1 MALSK
6 DWSIFAQ
13 DLESKSGVTVIFCYS
28 LKTEERSSA
37 AHTHWQWYTF
47 SLIIFLVWNGT
58 WIYSNSWSCQIFSFC
73 CSKYCIKDMP
83 SSVTQWC
90 LTLWHHGL
98 QHAVLPCP
106 SPTPKPT
113 QTDVQR
119 IGDAIQPSHPLSS
132 PSLQS
137 FPASGSFRMSQF
149 FASGGQSIGVLA
161 SASDLPMSTQDW
173 FPLGL
178 TGLISLHSKGLSRVF
193 SNTTVQK
200 HQFFGAS
207 VLYSPTLTSIHED
220 WKNHSLD

>member
-28 LKTEERSSA
+28 LKTGERSSA

-106 SPTPKPT
+106 SPTPQAYSNWCPT
-113 QTDVQR
+113 HWWCHPTISSSV
-119 IGDAIQPSHPLSS
+119 IPFSSVLPSVGVFSNESVLCIRWPKYWSFGFS
-132 PSLQS
+132 IRPSNEYS
-137 FPASGSFRMSQF
+137 
-149 FASGGQSIGVLA
+149 
-161 SASDLPMSTQDW
+161 
-173 FPLGL
+173 
-178 TGLISLHSKGLSRVF
+178 GLISFRIDWFDFLAFQGTLKSLLQHYSSK
-193 SNTTVQK
+193 
-200 HQFFGAS
+200 AS
-207 VLYSPTLTSIHED
+207 VL
-220 WKNHSLD
+220 WC